1 MENYVKA
8 VLHAYPFLKMER
20 EAYVEHV
27 KNKALLS
34 CDGRVNTE
42 RLMEHL
48 AEEILHQRR
57 LEWLEQ
63 ALEKALSSLNDLERG
78 LVGIR
83 FFGEKR
89 KIEPIWQA
97 LEERYKT
104 KTIGRR
110 KRMRFWEQ
118 TLDKLGVALRKAGV
132 TKKCFEEE
140 LLELELVKKFYEL
153 VLKLERENHSS
164 VS

>member
-20 EAYVEHV
+20 EAYIEHV

-42 RLMEHL
+42 KLVEHL
-48 AEEILHQRR
+48 AEEILHKRR
-57 LEWLEQ
+57 LEWLEE
-63 ALEKALSSLNDLERG
+63 ALEKALSTLNEIERG

-89 KIEPIWQA
+89 NLKSIWQA
-97 LEERYKT
+97 LEEHYKP
-104 KTIGRR
+104 KTLGRR
-110 KRMRFWEQ
+110 KRIRFWEQ
-118 TLDKLGVALRKAGV
+118 TLDKLDVALRKAGV
-132 TKKCFEEE
+132 TQKCFEEE
-140 LLELELVKKFYEL
+140 LLDLAIMKRIYKRVMNKGETFY
-153 VLKLERENHSS
+153 
-164 VS
+164 